1 MQGVF
6 DPPSPRPSGPDEL
19 GETRFQARESGGAA
33 EYVLPTEV
41 EYFARFRQ
49 RTREAPD
56 GEKPLPL
63 PECVQK
69 YMRSKATSISSTAA
83 PIRSSS
89 QK

>member
-56 GEKPLPL
+56 GKSFCRCLYTRGRPGEIAEWIGSRPGERP
-63 PECVQK
+63 Q
-69 YMRSKATSISSTAA
+69 RSC
-83 PIRSSS
+83 
-89 QK
+89 